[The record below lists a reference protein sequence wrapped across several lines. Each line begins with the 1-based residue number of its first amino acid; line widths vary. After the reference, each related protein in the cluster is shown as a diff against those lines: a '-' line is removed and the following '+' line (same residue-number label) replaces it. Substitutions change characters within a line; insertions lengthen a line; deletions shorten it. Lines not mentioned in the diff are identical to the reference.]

1 MPQYV
6 HPEFGILCP
15 TPRLRRGLRVLLACA
30 AVAAIGLTVMATA
43 DSPDPDDALAVAAVH
58 EDAGAQANPTASFA
72 PVLIGTPRRSAEN
85 ALTDADKPSCVGDT
99 SVNVDGKCV
108 VSKPRKPRMVRVPT
122 YRPAIASVP
131 LGRTTALMGAT
142 AAAAPATGAPGG
154 RHGDAAKSALAA
166 PSDAA
171 AAAST
176 EPAQPPAATRKKK
189 TVHSQNR
196 RRDPYAS
203 GYGYGYDRW
212 REVRVDDWSARGYA
226 PRQRD
231 YPRGGYGQGSF
242 RSFW

>member
-1 MPQYV
+1 MTQYV

-15 TPRLRRGLRVLLACA
+15 TPRLRRRLRVLFACA
-30 AVAAIGLTVMATA
+30 AVASIGLAVMATA
-43 DSPDPDDALAVAAVH
+43 DSSDPDGTLAVSAVD
-58 EDAGAQANPTASFA
+58 EDARAEAIPSVSFA
-72 PVLIGTPRRSAEN
+72 PVVIGTAPRSAEN

-99 SVNVDGKCV
+99 SVHVDSKCV

-142 AAAAPATGAPGG
+142 ETKAKASAAGG
-154 RHGDAAKSALAA
+154 VDGRQGDAPKSALAA
-166 PSDAA
+166 SSD

-176 EPAQPPAATRKKK
+176 EPAQQPAAATRKKK
-189 TVHSQNR
+189 TAHSQNR
-196 RRDPYAS
+196 RRDPY

-231 YPRGGYGQGSF
+231 YPRGGYGQGF

>member
-1 MPQYV
+1 MTQYV

-15 TPRLRRGLRVLLACA
+15 TPHLRRRLRVLFACA
-30 AVAAIGLTVMATA
+30 AVASIGLAVMATA
-43 DSPDPDDALAVAAVH
+43 DSSDPDGALAVAAVD
-58 EDAGAQANPTASFA
+58 EDAGAEAIPFPSFA
-72 PVLIGTPRRSAEN
+72 PIVIGTARRGAEN

-99 SVNVDGKCV
+99 SVHVDSKCV

-142 AAAAPATGAPGG
+142 ESKAPAAAGADG
-154 RHGDAAKSALAA
+154 RQGDASKSALAA
-166 PSDAA
+166 SSDAA
-171 AAAST
+171 ATAST
-176 EPAQPPAATRKKK
+176 EPAQQPAAATRKKK
-189 TVHSQNR
+189 TAHSQNR
-196 RRDPYAS
+196 RRDPY

-231 YPRGGYGQGSF
+231 YPRGGYGQGF